1 MAVDIDVVAD
11 TPILES
17 EEQADDFKP
26 LGGDENFVALA
37 ADEDKDEDED
47 PSCDKTFHPHRI
59 TLPTFRRLLAC
70 YSTTAEQVY
79 RRKMM
84 VKLQPKPAKGSLPK
98 LKKRAG
104 SASATATGAALIQ
117 KTDFNASEQRYIQT
131 ETDKYLELD
140 QLRYEGLPKKVAER
154 KTGDEGNEKNGYLSK
169 DELLSIMEWKMYVD
183 ISSLSVL
190 LSNHSPGN
198 TAWHVPLS
206 WECSKPT
213 RPTSCG
219 NPLPQRFPHSLPQT
233 PRSTQTRHSRDLVW
247 THSLSHCAALAPPQ
261 HH

>member
-1 MAVDIDVVAD
+1 MAVDTDVVAD
-11 TPILES
+11 APNLES
-17 EEQADDFKP
+17 EKQADDFIP
-26 LGGDENFVALA
+26 LGGGEDFVAFA
-37 ADEDKDEDED
+37 ADEDEDEDED
-47 PSCDKTFHPHRI
+47 PSYDKTFHPHRI
-59 TLPTFRRLLAC
+59 TLPTFRHLLAC
-70 YSTTAEQVY
+70 YATTAQQVY

-84 VKLQPKPAKGSLPK
+84 LKLQPKPAKGSLAK

-104 SASATATGAALIQ
+104 SASATAAGAALIQ

-131 ETDKYLELD
+131 ETDRYLELD

-154 KTGDEGNEKNGYLSK
+154 KTGDDGNEKNGYLNK
-169 DELLSIMEWKMYVD
+169 DELVSIMEWKMYGD
-183 ISSLSVL
+183 LSSLSVL

-198 TAWHVPLS
+198 TAWPVPLS
-206 WECSKPT
+206 WETSKPT

-219 NPLPQRFPHSLPQT
+219 KQLPQRCPLSLPPTPHS
-233 PRSTQTRHSRDLVW
+233 TQMRHSHDLVW